1 MAITSKQLRKKFIEY
16 YKNLGHSEI
25 VNSSLVPQNDTTTLF
40 TGSGMQP
47 LIPYL
52 LGETHPQGTRLVD
65 IQRCLRAEDLDEV
78 GNTPVHDT
86 FFEMMGN
93 WSLGDYFKKEQIN
106 WVLDFFINEI
116 GLDINRLYITVF
128 AGDGEVSKDTEAILH
143 WKDAFLRY
151 NIVAQEGN
159 IYDVG
164 KEGKENIKIF
174 AYDRTKNWWE
184 RSGAKTGDPAGPDSE
199 MFYDT
204 GKPHNPK
211 YGEFCHVNCDCR
223 KFIEIANN
231 VFMQYQKQA
240 DGSYIPLKAKNVD
253 VGYGFERI
261 LMVANEKPSIFETDA
276 FLPIIQ
282 KAEELSGLK
291 FGVDP
296 LKDKAF
302 KVVADHIRASSMLIS
317 DGLIPSNKEQGYML
331 RRLIRRA
338 IRYAKK
344 INLERGFTKELALVV
359 IDLLGETYTNLV
371 ENKDLIITE
380 LVTEEERFSKAL
392 DQGLKALEHS
402 LAFRSTSSTVLS
414 GIDAFTIY
422 ETYGFPLELIS
433 EVCEEIGVK
442 VDLDG
447 FNKAFSDHKEK
458 SKMAMDVKFKGG
470 LEGTSD
476 MHIKYHTTTHLL
488 HKALRDVLGDS
499 VHQMGS
505 NITTDRLRFDFSF
518 DRKMT
523 EEEIKAVEDIVNL
536 KIDQKLLVQ
545 HVDLSKEEAEKTGA
559 LHFFGEKYGNVV
571 RVYFIGDS
579 LESAF
584 SKEFCGGPHI
594 ENTGVLGK
602 FKIVKEESSSRGV
615 RRIKAI
621 LL

>member
-1 MAITSKQLRKKFIEY
+1 MSLTSKELRKKFIEY
-16 YKNLGHSEI
+16 YKSLGHSEI

-116 GLDINRLYITVF
+116 GLDINRLYVTVF
-128 AGDGEVSKDTEAILH
+128 SGDGEVSKDEEAVNH
-143 WKDAFLRY
+143 WKDAFLRH
-151 NIVAQEGN
+151 NIVALEGN

-164 KEGKENIKIF
+164 KEGKENVKIF
-174 AYDRTKNWWE
+174 AYDRKKNWWE
-184 RSGAKTGDPAGPDSE
+184 RSGAKAGDPAGPDSE

-204 GKPHNPK
+204 GKQHDSK

-261 LMVANEKPSIFETDA
+261 LMVANETPSIFETDV
-276 FLPIIQ
+276 FLPIIR
-282 KAEELSGLK
+282 KAEELSGQK
-291 FGVDP
+291 YGIDAQ
-296 LKDKAF
+296 KDKAF

-331 RRLIRRA
+331 RRLVRRA
-338 IRYAKK
+338 LRFAKK
-344 INLERGFTKELALVV
+344 INLERGFTKELSLVV
-359 IDLLGETYTNLV
+359 VDLLGDAHPNLI
-371 ENKDLIITE
+371 EHKNLIVSE
-380 LVTEEERFSKAL
+380 LLAEEEKFSKAL
-392 DQGLKALEHS
+392 DQGLKALEHA
-402 LAFRSTSSTVLS
+402 LAFRGTSDELLS
-414 GIDAFTIY
+414 GQEAFMIY
-422 ETYGFPLELIS
+422 ETYGFPLELITDVCD
-433 EVCEEIGVK
+433 EVGVK
-442 VDLDG
+442 IDLKG
-447 FNKAFSDHKEK
+447 FEKAFEEHKEK

-476 MHIKYHTTTHLL
+476 MHIKYHTATHLL
-488 HKALRDVLGDS
+488 QKALRDVLGDS

-505 NITTDRLRFDFSF
+505 NITTDRLRFDFSY
-518 DRKMT
+518 DGKMT
-523 EEEIKAVEDIVNL
+523 PEEIKAVEDIVNL
-536 KIDQKLLVQ
+536 KISQKLPVN
-545 HVDLSKEEAEKTGA
+545 HVDLPKEEAEKTGA
-559 LHFFGEKYGNVV
+559 LHFFGEKYGQII
-571 RVYFIGDS
+571 RVYYIGDS

-584 SKEFCGGPHI
+584 SKEFCGGPHV
-594 ENTGVLGK
+594 ENIGDLGT
-602 FKIVKEESSSRGV
+602 FKIQKEESSSRGV
-615 RRIKAI
+615 RRIKAV
-621 LL
+621 LV